1 MHISMKFTLQTHL
14 LRQWIAAGLSIALI
28 NADFSLELNVE
39 IKRMVKQQKDQ
50 NCVQQSFISV

>member
-1 MHISMKFTLQTHL
+1 MKFTLQTHL